1 MSDEKV
7 EITKFWPLSIHLFNL
22 WHEVGDMHM
31 TLPCVP
37 KYDDC
42 LEEKQLFEL
51 QFELLLFFME
61 DFLLEIVTH
70 KLWLFRFEYLAD
82 ILKSELLG
90 QGRPLTVLVAA
101 DKNDSFPI
109 LLRLLMRSVGI
120 ITYCDSFF
128 DGI

>member
-1 MSDEKV
+1 MTWSGRYAYDTSLCPKV
-7 EITKFWPLSIHLFNL
+7 WWLSGGKAVVWVAI
-22 WHEVGDMHM
+22 W
-31 TLPCVP
+31 TTA
-37 KYDDC
+37 
-42 LEEKQLFEL
+42 
-51 QFELLLFFME
+51 FFME